1 MLRVTQWI
9 TIRCSQKMLSAEYH
23 CRLSWSLERLSWKW
37 TGANL
42 RLKPTE
48 NHLRNRL
55 PSPRLKSLRFVW
67 MESWSWFSMRFF
79 GETLTESQCW
89 VVIPLAFVW
98 LATAGWPHV
107 GYGFWTTNS
116 QDPCQGVG
124 YRIVFIAGKALLIY
138 SNWSSW
144 PSWPIDTNC
153 DSMNGPAS
161 TEAPHALLHG
171 NVAKGG
177 ASRFFFHMTPGR
189 DAKTSLRFVTLS
201 PNTFLGNKATDG
213 TYRHPIDQNNPKYW
227 FPEFSFD
234 SGPNHL
240 QPCNNMHLQFDSSE
254 GEETCQWDPQQAWL
268 FNVFRLFF
276 YNTVPINKAK
286 SKPLGSVLWQALQGH
301 DWKSR
306 GIERQPGQQQQWPDC
321 CKLSWSAS
329 LCCAWS
335 SGHHSNCESDGCLR
349 QEPGDSLYA
358 AGGMVKLPS
367 KSSNIM
373 AAARLGLP
381 RNQLAARRIV
391 GKVWV
396 GCFASCFWLS
406 YCVARLSFVF
416 HICSI
421 FGQSCPTLQGPC
433 FLQHEENVREPL

>member
-37 TGANL
+37 TGAGL
-42 RLKPTE
+42 RLKANQKNISETDYQ
-48 NHLRNRL
+48 
-55 PSPRLKSLRFVW
+55 PRARDWNLWGSFGWSLEAGARWGFWANV
-67 MESWSWFSMRFF
+67 FA
-79 GETLTESQCW
+79 ESQCW

-177 ASRFFFHMTPGR
+177 APRFFFHMTPGR

-201 PNTFLGNKATDG
+201 PNTFWETKPQMV
-213 TYRHPIDQNNPKYW
+213 PIDQNNPKYW

-234 SGPNHL
+234 SGPNL
-240 QPCNNMHLQFDSSE
+240 QPCNNIHLQFDSSE
-254 GEETCQWDPQQAWL
+254 GEETCQWDPQQALL
-268 FNVFRLFF
+268 FDVFRLFF

-306 GIERQPGQQQQWPDC
+306 GIERQPGEQQQWPDC
-321 CKLSWSAS
+321 CKLS
-329 LCCAWS
+329 
-335 SGHHSNCESDGCLR
+335 
-349 QEPGDSLYA
+349 
-358 AGGMVKLPS
+358 
-367 KSSNIM
+367 
-373 AAARLGLP
+373 
-381 RNQLAARRIV
+381 
-391 GKVWV
+391 
-396 GCFASCFWLS
+396 
-406 YCVARLSFVF
+406 
-416 HICSI
+416 
-421 FGQSCPTLQGPC
+421 
-433 FLQHEENVREPL
+433 